1 MMLSDERQ
9 SPHPMSTPDDEDS
22 VMGNLPRTRPQRRSG
37 RRPAS
42 SAPPTPDD
50 VSGPPPVPPGSVAP
64 GQTGARAKSASGPK
78 ATPRGKAAAGA
89 ARPGATKSSAGSARV
104 KPSARVVAS
113 ADDPALRRRARPT
126 AHPHPTPPARPTA
139 ETEGEGALDAAGQ
152 IARRGLTLGVRALR
166 GAVSRLPRPG

>member
-9 SPHPMSTPDDEDS
+9 SPRPMSTPDDEDS

-50 VSGPPPVPPGSVAP
+50 VSGPPPVPP
-64 GQTGARAKSASGPK
+64 GPK

-126 AHPHPTPPARPTA
+126 AHPHPTPPPAHAGRAPARPTA